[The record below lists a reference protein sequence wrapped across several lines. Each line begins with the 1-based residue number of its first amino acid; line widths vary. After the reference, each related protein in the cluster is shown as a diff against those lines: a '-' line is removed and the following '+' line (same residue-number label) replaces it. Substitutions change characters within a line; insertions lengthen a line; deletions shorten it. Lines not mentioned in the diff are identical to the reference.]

1 MLAHRPQVGAMA
13 ERRTRMDVPEVRENP
28 IHISEGEVIASA
40 DFDIVVRQMDDRYS
54 LKATGK
60 KGDPIL
66 PPMQWCGAAKSLK
79 GDLRIHTGWHD
90 TELKCVDELERMI
103 GEA

>member
-1 MLAHRPQVGAMA
+1 M
-13 ERRTRMDVPEVRENP
+13 
-28 IHISEGEVIASA
+28 IANT

-60 KGDPIL
+60 GGAPIL
-66 PPMQWCGAAKSLK
+66 PSMQWCGAAKSLK

-90 TELKCVDELERMI
+90 TELQCVDELERMI
-103 GEA
+103 GES